1 MNDRLMEIIG
11 SMSHFECAV
20 ISPDLSFQKVS
31 LGFWEILG
39 KPEPEYRVSQIAD
52 TLTEFAGMEDILVS
66 ILEGTQARLLIE
78 NVNYPIVSNGVRY
91 LDFSIVPLLET
102 EPSQGLFLI
111 VEDVSTRTRLR
122 QELIQDRNELRIK
135 RLDLERTNKELEQL
149 SRYKSMILSLAAHD
163 LRNPITVISIYT
175 DIIKEYLPEETPEKV
190 SQILEIIRSQCISME
205 NLLTSLL
212 DMEQMDQDGFLVET
226 EKFLIN
232 DLIITQV
239 NAIKLGDRD
248 QHEFEV
254 FLPEEDL
261 LVDAAPNHLERVL
274 YNLLINAVNYSPKNG
289 IIKVSAW
296 KSGSEVVFEVS
307 NTGPGISEDELPK
320 LFDIFYRAEKDSSQ
334 KVKGFGLGLFIVK
347 SFVDAHQGRIE
358 VSSTP
363 GEWTTFT
370 VTMTAISS

>member
-1 MNDRLMEIIG
+1 
-11 SMSHFECAV
+11 
-20 ISPDLSFQKVS
+20 
-31 LGFWEILG
+31 
-39 KPEPEYRVSQIAD
+39 
-52 TLTEFAGMEDILVS
+52 
-66 ILEGTQARLLIE
+66 
-78 NVNYPIVSNGVRY
+78 
-91 LDFSIVPLLET
+91 
-102 EPSQGLFLI
+102 
-111 VEDVSTRTRLR
+111 
-122 QELIQDRNELRIK
+122 
-135 RLDLERTNKELEQL
+135 
-149 SRYKSMILSLAAHD
+149 MI
-163 LRNPITVISIYT
+163 N
-175 DIIKEYLPEETPEKV
+175 
-190 SQILEIIRSQCISME
+190 
-205 NLLTSLL
+205 
-212 DMEQMDQDGFLVET
+212 
-226 EKFLIN
+226 
-232 DLIITQV
+232 TQV
-239 NAIKLGDRD
+239 NAIKLVDRD

-347 SFVDAHQGRIE
+347 SLVDAHQGRIE